1 MELLEAWGHGDT
13 DAGSR
18 LLRRYYQPLHRFFAS
33 KLDDGIEDLIQ
44 RTLLECVKHH
54 RGIRNAA
61 AFRPY
66 MFRVARNQLYSHLRR
81 QLRGDGPEP
90 LPSRSMA
97 DMGPS
102 PASLLDARDQQ
113 ELLVL
118 ALRRIPLDLQI
129 VLELHYWERMS
140 GTALAEALEVPLGTV
155 KSRLRRG
162 RQALV
167 EALGELEASPD
178 PESTATDLRRWAS
191 AIRAIAERDGLLD
204 DEG

>member
-1 MELLEAWGHGDT
+1 MELLEAWSRGDA

-33 KLDDGIEDLIQ
+33 KLDGGIEDLIQ

-54 RGIRNAA
+54 RGIRDKA

-66 MFRVARNQLYSHLRR
+66 MFRVARNQLYSHLRQ
-81 QLRGDGPEP
+81 QLRDDDPSP
-90 LPSRSMA
+90 LPSRSIA
-97 DMGPS
+97 DIGPS
-102 PASLLDARDQQ
+102 PSSLLRARDEQ

-129 VLELHYWERMS
+129 VLELHYWEQMS
-140 GTALAEALEVPLGTV
+140 GTMLADALEVPLGTV

-167 EALGELEASPD
+167 EALGEVEAAPN
-178 PESTATDLRRWAS
+178 PKSTSTDLQRWAS
-191 AIRAIAERDGLLD
+191 AIREIAEQDGLLD